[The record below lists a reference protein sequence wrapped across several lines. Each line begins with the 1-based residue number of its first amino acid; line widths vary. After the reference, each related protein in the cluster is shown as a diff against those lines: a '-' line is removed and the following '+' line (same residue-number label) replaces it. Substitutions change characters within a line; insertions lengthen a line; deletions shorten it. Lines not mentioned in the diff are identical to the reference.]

1 MAKSAVIYEVTLDAD
16 ADIASELDT
25 WLKTHVHDMLQLP
38 GFLDAKILR
47 TKTHTDSVDSN
58 KTIRRVVRYKLAS
71 RTDLERYFQEF
82 AARMRAEAVTHF
94 GQRLRTSR
102 RALDK
107 QGAELTDMDLTGTAL
122 ATAMPATLQC
132 LNCGAPLT
140 GKFCANCGQQNH
152 TYAAPL
158 WTVINDFSGNHFGFD
173 SKFFHS
179 ILPLLFRPGF
189 LSREYS
195 AGRRVRYINPLRL
208 YIFSSLVLF
217 FIAWTVASPQIARF
231 NKANCIGEAN
241 CHETSKLFTPDQ
253 HKTGVNPSVLNKHIQ
268 PVSGNT
274 QQKQSAAATAIPDN
288 DSVSG
293 TMFGKKFEMSKN
305 EFMNRLIHDFEVYL
319 PKMMFVFLPLVALLL
334 KLFYIRS
341 KRYYMEHLIFTLHNH
356 AFIFTAMT
364 GMLLA
369 GMLGTH
375 FSWLAT
381 PTRYFNDVVGWYMV
395 VYIFLAMLFYYHQS
409 FIKTL
414 VKFLLLGFIYWLALL
429 TTFILGVV
437 LILTEVLAV

>member
-1 MAKSAVIYEVTLDAD
+1 MATGTVIYEVTLNAD
-16 ADIASELDT
+16 AVIKAELDA
-25 WLKTHVHDMLQLP
+25 WLKMHVHDMLLLP

-47 TKTHTDSVDSN
+47 PKIQADSVDSN
-58 KTIRRVVRYKLAS
+58 PSIRRVVRYKLAS
-71 RTDLERYFQEF
+71 RPDLERYFQEN
-82 AARMRAEAVTHF
+82 APRMRAAALLRF
-94 GQRLRTSR
+94 GQNLRASR
-102 RALDK
+102 RVLDRH
-107 QGAELTDMDLTGTAL
+107 GAELTDIDPAGTAI
-122 ATAMPATLQC
+122 AAVTPATLQC

-158 WTVINDFSGNHFGFD
+158 WAVVNDFFGNHFGFD
-173 SKFFHS
+173 TKLFHS

-231 NKANCIGEAN
+231 NDDNCIGETN
-241 CHETSKLFTPDQ
+241 CHATSKLFTPDQ
-253 HKTGVNPSVLNKHIQ
+253 QQTSAKPNGSNKQIQ
-268 PVSGNT
+268 PLPSSSHD
-274 QQKQSAAATAIPDN
+274 KQAAAATATAEDE
-288 DSVSG
+288 SVSG
-293 TMFGKKFEMSKN
+293 TMFGKKFEMSKK

-356 AFIFTAMT
+356 AFIYTAMT
-364 GMLLA
+364 CMLLA
-369 GMLGTH
+369 GMLATH

-381 PTRYFNDVVGWYMV
+381 PTHYFNDVVGWYMV
-395 VYIFLAMLFYYHQS
+395 VYIFLAMLFYYRQS
-409 FIKTL
+409 FLKTL
-414 VKFLLLGFIYWLALL
+414 LKFLLLGFIYWLALL
-429 TTFILGVV
+429 TTFVLGTV
-437 LILTEVLAV
+437 LILTDVLAV

>member
-1 MAKSAVIYEVTLDAD
+1 MAKDTVIYEVTLDAD
-16 ADIASELDT
+16 AGIRKELDT
-25 WLKTHVHDMLQLP
+25 WLKIHVHDMLQLP

-47 TKTHTDSVDSN
+47 PKIQSDSAVSV
-58 KTIRRVVRYKLAS
+58 TSMRRVVRYKLTS
-71 RTDLERYFQEF
+71 RKYIEQYFQQH
-82 AARMRAEAVTHF
+82 AARMRAEAATRF
-94 GQRLRTSR
+94 GQNLQASR
-102 RALDK
+102 RILDR
-107 QGAELTDMDLTGTAL
+107 QGHEITDIDKSIAPVAAVEPSGLR
-122 ATAMPATLQC
+122 C
-132 LNCGAPLT
+132 LNCGAALT
-140 GKFCANCGQQNH
+140 GKFCANCGQPNH

-189 LSREYS
+189 LSHEYS
-195 AGRRVRYINPLRL
+195 AGRRIRYINPLRL
-208 YIFSSLVLF
+208 YFFSSLLFF
-217 FIAWTVASPQIARF
+217 FIAWTVASPQINRI
-231 NKANCIGEAN
+231 NNANCIGEAN
-241 CHETSKLFTPDQ
+241 CHITSKLFTPDQ
-253 HKTGVNPSVLNKHIQ
+253 QKNNAKNTVSAKQTQ
-268 PVSGNT
+268 PVPGNS
-274 QQKQSAAATAIPDN
+274 QDKQSAAASSTVEN

-293 TMFGKKFEMSKN
+293 TMFGKKFEMSKK
-305 EFMNRLIHDFEVYL
+305 EFMARLIHDFEVYL

-356 AFIFTAMT
+356 AFIYTAMICILLS
-364 GMLLA
+364 GMLSA
-369 GMLGTH
+369 H

-395 VYIFLAMLFYYHQS
+395 VYIFLAMLFYYRQS

-429 TTFILGVV
+429 TTFVLGVV

>member
-1 MAKSAVIYEVTLDAD
+1 MTGSAVIYEVTLDVD
-16 ADIASELDT
+16 AGIRAELDA
-25 WLKTHVHDMLQLP
+25 WLKTHVHAMLQLP

-47 TKTHTDSVDSN
+47 PETRPASTDSNTSV
-58 KTIRRVVRYKLAS
+58 RRVVRYKLAS
-71 RTDLERYFQEF
+71 RTDLEHYFREH
-82 AARMRAEAVTHF
+82 AARVRAEAAARF
-94 GQRLRTSR
+94 GQGLRTSR
-102 RALDK
+102 RVLDRHGVELPDIDVSVAAPTTVEPIALH
-107 QGAELTDMDLTGTAL
+107 
-122 ATAMPATLQC
+122 C
-132 LNCGAPLT
+132 LNCGALLA
-140 GKFCANCGQQNH
+140 GKFCANCGQQSH

-158 WTVINDFSGNHFGFD
+158 WPVINDFFGNHFGFD
-173 SKFFHS
+173 TKFFHS

-231 NKANCIGEAN
+231 NNANCIGETN
-241 CHETSKLFTPDQ
+241 CHVTSKLFSSD
-253 HKTGVNPSVLNKHIQ
+253 
-268 PVSGNT
+268 
-274 QQKQSAAATAIPDN
+274 QQKMSANPNVSDKQKQLIAHGTQNKEANGAATKAQN
-288 DSVSG
+288 DSVTG
-293 TMFGKKFEMSKN
+293 TLFGKKFEMSKT
-305 EFMNRLIHDFEVYL
+305 EFTNRLIHDFEVYL

-356 AFIFTAMT
+356 AFIYTAMIC
-364 GMLLA
+364 MLLA

-381 PTRYFNDVVGWYMV
+381 PTHYFNDLVGWYLV
-395 VYIFLAMLFYYHQS
+395 VYIFLAMLFYYRQS

-414 VKFLLLGFIYWLALL
+414 VKFLLLGFIYWLALIA
-429 TTFILGVV
+429 TFVLGVV
-437 LILTEVLAV
+437 LILTEVLTV

>member
-1 MAKSAVIYEVTLDAD
+1 MPGSAVIYYEVTLDAD
-16 ADIASELDT
+16 ADISTEFDV
-25 WLKTHVHDMLQLP
+25 WLAMHVHDMLQLP

-47 TKTHTDSVDSN
+47 PNTPSVDSN
-58 KTIRRVVRYKLAS
+58 TTIRRVVRYKLAS
-71 RTDLERYFQEF
+71 HIDLERYIQEH
-82 AARMRAEAVTHF
+82 AARMRAEAVARF
-94 GQRLRTSR
+94 GQSLRASR
-102 RALDK
+102 RVLDTH
-107 QGAELTDMDLTGTAL
+107 GHELADINISGTTI
-122 ATAMPATLQC
+122 ATNEAIILQC

-158 WTVINDFSGNHFGFD
+158 WAVFNDFFGNHFGFD
-173 SKFFHS
+173 TKFFHS

-189 LSREYS
+189 LSSEYS

-208 YIFSSLVLF
+208 YIFSSIVLF
-217 FIAWTVASPQIARF
+217 FIAWSVASPQIARF
-231 NKANCIGEAN
+231 NNANCIGEQN
-241 CHETSKLFTPDQ
+241 CHATSKLFTPDQ
-253 HKTGVNPSVLNKHIQ
+253 QKKNINPSVANKLKQ
-268 PVSGNT
+268 PVLDNS
-274 QQKQSAAATAIPDN
+274 QAKPVDAANAPVQTE
-288 DSVSG
+288 SVSG
-293 TMFGKKFEMSKN
+293 TMFGKKFEMSKT
-305 EFMNRLIHDFEVYL
+305 EFINRLIHDFEVYL

-356 AFIFTAMT
+356 AFIYTAMICI
-364 GMLLA
+364 LLA

-395 VYIFLAMLFYYHQS
+395 VYIFLAMLFYYRQS

-429 TTFILGVV
+429 TTFILGIV

>member
-1 MAKSAVIYEVTLDAD
+1 MARNAVIYEVTVDAD
-16 ADIASELDT
+16 AGSSANLDA
-25 WLKTHVHDMLQLP
+25 WLETHVHDMLQLP

-47 TKTHTDSVDSN
+47 PKTQTASADSN
-58 KTIRRVVRYKLAS
+58 MSVRRVVRYKLTS
-71 RTDLERYFQEF
+71 RTDLEHYFQEH
-82 AARMRAEAVTHF
+82 AKRMRAEAVARF
-94 GQRLRTSR
+94 GQGLRTSR
-102 RALDK
+102 RVLDRHGTELPDIDLSAASPTTLEPIALH
-107 QGAELTDMDLTGTAL
+107 
-122 ATAMPATLQC
+122 C
-132 LNCGAPLT
+132 LNCGAPLA

-158 WTVINDFSGNHFGFD
+158 WPVINDFFGNHFGFD
-173 SKFFHS
+173 TKFFHS

-208 YIFSSLVLF
+208 YIFSSIVLF

-231 NKANCIGEAN
+231 NNANCIGETN
-241 CHETSKLFTPDQ
+241 CHATSKLLTPDQ
-253 HKTGVNPSVLNKHIQ
+253 QNMNANPN
-268 PVSGNT
+268 VSDKQRQAIANLT
-274 QQKQSAAATAIPDN
+274 QNIKASGAATKAQN
-288 DSVSG
+288 DTVTG
-293 TMFGKKFEMSKN
+293 TLFGKKFEMSKT
-305 EFMNRLIHDFEVYL
+305 EFTNRLIHDFETYL

-356 AFIFTAMT
+356 AFIYTAMIC
-364 GMLLA
+364 MLLA

-381 PTRYFNDVVGWYMV
+381 ATHYFNDVVGWYLV
-395 VYIFLAMLFYYHQS
+395 VYIFLAMLFYYRQS

-414 VKFLLLGFIYWLALL
+414 VKFLLLGFIYWLALI
-429 TTFILGVV
+429 TTFVLGVV